1 MQQSITEIYY
11 TGEQTA
17 TLPAEFFEP
26 PPANG
31 PDKKGRG
38 DP

>member
-26 PPANG
+26 PAG
-31 PDKKGRG
+31 EWAT
-38 DP
+38 